1 MKKLSVRLRI
11 TLLYTFFMTV
21 LTAASLF
28 LLFSLS
34 SREVLTST
42 GAELEE
48 EVHESVEELTIQNGE
63 VRVDSDFIRWRK
75 AYIWRYMTNKV
86 ISYMGGFRMDL
97 MCSRNLKTEICAN

>member
-63 VRVDSDFIRWRK
+63 VRVDSDFYSLEKGVRK
-75 AYIWRYMTNKV
+75 QLIVEEAW
-86 ISYMGGFRMDL
+86 L
-97 MCSRNLKTEICAN
+97 

>member
-34 SREVLTST
+34 SREVLTSA

-63 VRVDSDFIRWRK
+63 VRVDSDFYSLEKGVYLALYANK
-75 AYIWRYMTNKV
+75 A
-86 ISYMGGFRMDL
+86 ISYMDGFRMDL
-97 MCSRNLKTEICAN
+97 MCSRNLKTETCAN

>member
-48 EVHESVEELTIQNGE
+48 EVHESVE
-63 VRVDSDFIRWRK
+63 
-75 AYIWRYMTNKV
+75 
-86 ISYMGGFRMDL
+86 
-97 MCSRNLKTEICAN
+97 